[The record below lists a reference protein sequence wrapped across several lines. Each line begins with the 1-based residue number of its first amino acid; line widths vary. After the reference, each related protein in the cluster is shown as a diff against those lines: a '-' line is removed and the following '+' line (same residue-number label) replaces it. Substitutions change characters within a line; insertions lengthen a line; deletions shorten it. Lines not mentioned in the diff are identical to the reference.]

1 MRPSVFMTLLIGI
14 ALTVSILIYIFIFGA
29 ENDAFGMNYI
39 YKGGP
44 LVILLLMLSIM
55 VITFIF
61 ERIFSLRKAFGRKP
75 VGLFMK
81 PVREA
86 LLRSEPDKIQELAE
100 RQGGSCAAII
110 RTGMAAYIRAKQK
123 NFPHDKCVAETRR
136 AIEESTALE
145 FPLLEKNLI
154 ALSTIGSVATL
165 VGLLGTTIGMIRAF
179 KALAQVG
186 APDAVQLSIGI
197 SEALINTAGGL
208 AAAIIAIVAYNY
220 FVNKVD
226 THIYEIEEAGYDIV
240 ETLTLNEEKPAESGS

>member
-1 MRPSVFMTLLIGI
+1 MMLLIGI
-14 ALTVSILIYIFIFGA
+14 ALTVSTLVYVYIFGA
-29 ENDAFGMNYI
+29 ENDYFGMNYI

-44 LVILLLMLSIM
+44 IVILLMMLSIM
-55 VITFIF
+55 VVTFIF
-61 ERIFSLRKAFGRKP
+61 ERIFLLRKAYGLQP
-75 VGLFMK
+75 VSIFIRQVK
-81 PVREA
+81 EIIR
-86 LLRSEPDKIQELAE
+86 RNELDQSAE
-100 RQGGSCAAII
+100 LTQKQRGSCAAII
-110 RTGMAAYIRAKQK
+110 QSGIDSYLRARQK
-123 NFPHDKCVAETRR
+123 NLPHEKRIAEMRR

-145 FPLLEKNLI
+145 IPLLEKNLI
-154 ALSTIGSVATL
+154 ALSTIASIATL

-226 THIYEIEEAGYDIV
+226 SYIYEIEEAGYDVV
-240 ETLTLNEEKPAESGS
+240 ELLSLNEDETIKTEKHESD